1 MQSVLVLDDSVTMVM
16 SLARILK
23 KAGYAVETATDGNEG
38 LAKLSGGLKPCAII
52 TDLNMP
58 EMDGITFIKAVR
70 RLPATRFT
78 PIIVLTTE
86 SGGEKAQSARAAG
99 ASGWLRKPP
108 QPLRS
113 FTARTGDGSSPR

>member
-1 MQSVLVLDDSVTMVM
+1 MAAVLILDDSATMVM

-23 KAGYAVETATDGNEG
+23 KAGYTVETCTNGNEG
-38 LAKLSGGLKPCAII
+38 LAKLNGGLKPCAII

-58 EMDGITFIKAVR
+58 EMDGITFIKSVR

-86 SGGEKAQSARAAG
+86 SGTAKSGEARAAG
-99 ASGWLRKPP
+99 ATGWLTKPTEP
-108 QPLRS
+108 EELIATVKQYAP
-113 FTARTGDGSSPR
+113 AA